1 METGNTIQIPSG
13 TYVALP
19 SQNAG
24 LFVSFNDGVEAKSFT
39 LSRGTTYAPYWNSE
53 LNRWAIAPYDEVAK
67 RPNPFRSN

>member
-1 METGNTIQIPSG
+1 MIEHESAKINIAKIGTLALTISYLDGDWKTIQIPSG

-39 LSRGTTYAPYWNSE
+39 LSRGTTYAPYW
-53 LNRWAIAPYDEVAK
+53 K
-67 RPNPFRSN
+67 